1 MQRENRR
8 HSNREQNE
16 PKERA
21 EERVLKGP
29 KERAGYIQRYSRN
42 PSKSKMHS
50 KRGQKIFRNWMVF
63 KERAKGS
70 EKESKRQSTVK
81 QKTLKD

>member
-50 KRGQKIFRNWMVF
+50 KRYSEPGWYSRSEPKAV
-63 KERAKGS
+63 KERARGNQW
-70 EKESKRQSTVK
+70 ESRRH
-81 QKTLKD
+81 